1 MLETPW
7 GYSVDAETM
16 PPLITVADF
25 DTLTG
30 GAFSSSSEKVEAA
43 IEAASA
49 SVRDYCGW
57 HVSPALTCEYTGE
70 GEGRIFVLPAMGVSN
85 VEYLKIANVSRLF
98 QWKTNGLVRLSEG
111 YFPDDWR
118 AVECRYTAGFDSAS
132 IGAVVAQIVANS
144 LAASPGV
151 SDERAGN
158 VSITYNRTGDGI
170 TGGISLLGR
179 DKEQLAPYKLVRAW

>member
-25 DTLTG
+25 DTITG
-30 GAFSSSSEKVEAA
+30 GAFSSSSERVEAA
-43 IEAASA
+43 INAASA

-70 GEGRIFVLPAMGVSN
+70 GEGRVFVLPAMGVSSVDYLQVHG
-85 VEYLKIANVSRLF
+85 VEREYQYKA
-98 QWKTNGLVRLSEG
+98 NGLVRLCG
-111 YFPDDWR
+111 GFFDDDWSG
-118 AVECRYTAGFDSAS
+118 VKCRYSAGFDSAS